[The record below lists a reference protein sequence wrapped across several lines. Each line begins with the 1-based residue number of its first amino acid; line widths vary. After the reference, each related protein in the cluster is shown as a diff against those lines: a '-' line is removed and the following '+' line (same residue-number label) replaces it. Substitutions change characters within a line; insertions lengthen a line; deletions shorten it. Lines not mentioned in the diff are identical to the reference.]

1 MFRLRIQPFG
11 REIACRRDESVL
23 AAALRAGV
31 YLPYGCRTGGCGSCR
46 MRLVAGDVSAEGRA
60 PALSAAEHDDGWFLP
75 CVSRPLEDCVIE
87 ADPSLSEGQFLAGDR
102 ATVFVT
108 ELVRNEI
115 ENADVRS
122 VRLRLVEPEA
132 IRFVAGQFV
141 NVEVPGTSAVRS
153 YSIASA
159 PSQPGAI
166 DLYVKRRP
174 DGLFSGLLERAP
186 SLGTRLRVLGP
197 FGRLRIRL
205 SHRPIIMVAS
215 GTGLAPLLAMLSD
228 LAEKPAPR
236 PVRLFVSARTPDDV
250 IARDRILALEHAL
263 PAFDFIP
270 LTAEGSAFDGQ
281 LGERLG
287 SAVDHD
293 AYLCGAPRFIETS
306 LETLVAHGVR
316 RRNVL
321 FDVFTPALG

>member
-1 MFRLRIQPFG
+1 MFRLHIQPFG
-11 REIACRRDESVL
+11 REIGCAPEESVL

-46 MRLVAGDVSAEGRA
+46 MRLVAGEVTAGGRA

-102 ATVFVT
+102 AAVFVT
-108 ELVRNEI
+108 ELLRNEI
-115 ENADVRS
+115 ESADVRA
-122 VRLRLVEPEA
+122 VRLRLLEPEA

-141 NVEVPGTSAVRS
+141 NVEIPGSTEVRS
-153 YSIASA
+153 YSIASP
-159 PSQPGAI
+159 PSRTGAI

-174 DGLFSGLLERAP
+174 DGLFSGLLEREP
-186 SLGTRLRVLGP
+186 PLGTRLRLFGP

-205 SHRPIIMVAS
+205 SHRPIIMAAS

-236 PVRLFVSARTPDDV
+236 PVRLFVSARAPEDV
-250 IARDRILALEHAL
+250 IARDRIAALAQAL
-263 PAFDFIP
+263 PGFAFVEGP
-270 LTAEGSAFDGQ
+270 LD
-281 LGERLG
+281 ERLG

-293 AYLCGAPRFIETS
+293 AYLCGPPRFIEAS
-306 LETLVAHGVR
+306 LEVLLAHGVR

-321 FDVFTPALG
+321 FDVFTPARG